1 MSNKLLKLFVG
12 GECVG
17 NDFKDLFGPFG
28 WNPDKG
34 GETPPLSGEPENPIN
49 RPLNEKEVKVVAVY
63 EAYSTLNGS
72 PVSSQPIEIF
82 VTLRDKSDREIR
94 IFITRD
100 MGLSITLALKNE
112 APTRPLT
119 HDLIKVLLDRV
130 GVKLERVIIDDIW
143 DDTFYAKLVFSRNNE
158 VIEIDSRS
166 SDAIALALRYRAPI
180 YAAEAVLENSVASEP
195 G

>member
-1 MSNKLLKLFVG
+1 M
-12 GECVG
+12 G

-28 WNPDKG
+28 WKPDIG
-34 GETPPLSGEPENPIN
+34 GENTPLSNEPENPVN

-63 EAYSTLNGS
+63 EAYSTLNGA

-82 VTLRDKSDREIR
+82 VTLRDKSEREIR

-112 APTRPLT
+112 APIRPLT
-119 HDLIKVLLDRV
+119 HDLIKILLDKA
-130 GVKLERVIIDDIW
+130 GMKLDRVIIDDIW
-143 DDTFYAKLVFSRNNE
+143 DDTFYAKLVLTHNNE
-158 VIEIDSRS
+158 TIEVDSRS

-180 YAAEAVLENSVASEP
+180 YAAEAVLEGSMPTELQ
-195 G
+195 